1 MLVQIAERQQK
12 TLSYR
17 EMAELNLYHLA
28 DISID
33 VFFLTRNLLRDKK
46 MKNFA
51 MEPVLQKL
59 IPHPNGDG
67 VWR

>member
-1 MLVQIAERQQK
+1 
-12 TLSYR
+12 
-17 EMAELNLYHLA
+17 MAELNLYHLA

-51 MEPVLQKL
+51 MKPVLQKL